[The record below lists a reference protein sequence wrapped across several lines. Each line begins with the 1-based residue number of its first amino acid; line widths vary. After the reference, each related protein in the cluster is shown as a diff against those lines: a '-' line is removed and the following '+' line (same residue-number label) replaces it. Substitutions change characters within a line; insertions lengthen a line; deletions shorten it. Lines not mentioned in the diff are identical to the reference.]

1 MRALLVGPDLEENLS
16 LRFLVAS
23 LRKAG
28 HEAQIAT
35 FDTAQDAEAV
45 LASARAADLVG
56 LSMCYQI
63 RAPEFLALAR
73 ALKQARPGRLVIA
86 GGHFASC
93 AARELLSQHPE
104 LDLIVVH
111 EGERTIVDLACLPR
125 LSPEA
130 LATIPGIVYRSGDA
144 VVATPPREAQADLD
158 SLPWADRSGPP
169 RLMEGVPT
177 AYMMGSR
184 GCLSACDY
192 CCISTLHRMVAGKR
206 FRQRSPENIVD
217 EMAWLYHERGVRQFI
232 FHDDNFLVPQVER
245 NLERI
250 EALDQGMRRK
260 RLRRVGLALKC
271 RPADVNRQVFLRLRE
286 MGLLRVFLGIESG
299 SKAGL
304 ASIGR
309 RQTVEQ
315 EHRALAICENLGI
328 STQYTIILFHP
339 EATLATMREDLAFVR
354 QHAGHP
360 LSFCRAEIYAGTPLE
375 RRMLDQARACGNYL
389 ARTYEYTDPV
399 ATLVWTIARELLRDR
414 CWNQQNLLGRI
425 IRLDHQATVLQH
437 FYEGRAID
445 TLAGEFADF
454 ELAANL
460 DTVAL
465 LEDLLTACEAHPSQ
479 DSAELRRHLDEL
491 AERERSQHAR
501 FDAQACAFAEAM
513 RAQAAGIID
522 LARSQAAMGG
532 GLLDRLPRHAAAVV
546 LAMGLMN
553 CNCTSQHGVSE
564 MPPSPMDASQD
575 LARDASADLGSP
587 DGSVPDA
594 ASADLPIPDGSVREA
609 AVAPDGSAPEAAV
622 SPDARLFIDQ
632 GGMIEAPPPPMMDA
646 PRVTPPDAQPD
657 AGARDVG
664 SSVDSGTGTDA
675 DASEAGAS
683 DARDATAIPDT
694 RPDARVFIDQGGMIE
709 APPPP
714 MDAPTLNKG

>member
-1 MRALLVGPDLEENLS
+1 MRVVLVGPDLEENLS

-23 LRKAG
+23 LRGAG
-28 HEAQIAT
+28 HEASIAT
-35 FDTAQDAEAV
+35 FDTAQDAGTV
-45 LASARAADLVG
+45 LASAATADLVG

-73 ALKQARPGRLVIA
+73 ALKQAHPERPVIA

-111 EGERTIVDLACLPR
+111 EAERTIVELACLPR

-130 LATIPGIVYRSGDA
+130 LATIPGLVYRSGDT

-158 SLPWADRSGPP
+158 CLPWADRSGPP

-245 NLERI
+245 NLARI

-315 EHRALAICENLGI
+315 EHRALAICEELGI

-339 EATLATMREDLAFVR
+339 EATLATMRDDLAFVR

-375 RRMLDQARACGNYL
+375 RRMLDQARACGDYL
-389 ARTYEYTDPV
+389 ARTYQYTNSLTALAWSV
-399 ATLVWTIARELLRDR
+399 TRELLHNR
-414 CWNQQNLLGRI
+414 CWSQQSLLGRI

-445 TLAGEFADF
+445 TLADEFADF

-465 LEDLLTACEAHPSQ
+465 VEDLFAACEAHPSP
-479 DSAELRRHLDEL
+479 DSAELARLLREL
-491 AERERSQHAR
+491 EERERSQLER
-501 FDAQACAFAEAM
+501 FDAQACAFREAM
-513 RAQAAGIID
+513 FAQAAGIID
-522 LARSQAAMGG
+522 LARSQAAPGN
-532 GLLDRLPRHAAAVV
+532 GLLERLPRHAAAVV

-553 CNCTSQHGVSE
+553 CNSSGGNTTDGSRDGKPVADAPVFHDQGGMYE
-564 MPPSPMDASQD
+564 APPPPMDAPQA
-575 LARDASADLGSP
+575 LPADAQADL
-587 DGSVPDA
+587 
-594 ASADLPIPDGSVREA
+594 RN
-609 AVAPDGSAPEAAV
+609 PDGSAREAAV
-622 SPDARLFIDQ
+622 SPDTRVFVDQ
-632 GGMIEAPPPPMMDA
+632 GGMYEAPPPPMMDA
-646 PRVTPPDAQPD
+646 PRITPPDAQAD
-657 AGARDVG
+657 AGAKDAG
-664 SSVDSGTGTDA
+664 SGVDSGTGADA
-675 DASEAGAS
+675 DAGEAGAPV
-683 DARDATAIPDT
+683 ARDATVIPDT
-694 RPDARVFIDQGGMIE
+694 RVFIDQGGMYE

-714 MDAPTLNKG
+714 MDARPLNKG